1 VTELRRQALGLVRT
15 LGYERRAEPFRLA
28 SGQTSFDYVD
38 AKHAIAR
45 GSNALAVG
53 RAVLELA
60 GQHGIGFTAVGGLT
74 MGADALAVAVSIAAD
89 CQWFAVRKEPKARG
103 REQWIEGH
111 RLGPEDRVLLVD
123 DVVTTGG
130 SIWLA
135 HDRVAQTGA
144 TVAGVVPLLDRG
156 DSCGPRFAAAGIPY
170 APLLTY
176 RDLGI
181 APVAAHGQADAAT

>member
-1 VTELRRQALGLVRT
+1 VSELRRQALDLVRE
-15 LGYERRAEPFRLA
+15 LGYERRDVPFRLA
-28 SGQTSFDYVD
+28 SGQTSYDYVD

-45 GSNALAVG
+45 GSHALAVG
-53 RAVLELA
+53 RAIVELA
-60 GQHGIGFTAVGGLT
+60 DGHGIRYTAVGGLT

-111 RLGPEDRVLLVD
+111 RLGPADRVLLVD

-135 HDRVAQTGA
+135 HDRVVQTGA
-144 TVAGVVPLLDRG
+144 AVAGVVPLLDRG
-156 DSCGPRFAAAGIPY
+156 DTCGPRFAAAGIPY
-170 APLLTY
+170 APLLGY

-181 APVAAHGQADAAT
+181 EPVVPGPAAAG